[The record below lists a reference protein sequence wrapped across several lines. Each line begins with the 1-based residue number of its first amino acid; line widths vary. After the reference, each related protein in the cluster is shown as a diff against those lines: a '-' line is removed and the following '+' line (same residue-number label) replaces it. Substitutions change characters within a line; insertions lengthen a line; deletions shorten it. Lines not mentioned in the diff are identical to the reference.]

1 MLSQSNNSKNVF
13 GNYSI
18 RINEMNGSS
27 VMGLEG
33 RNSEY
38 SAVWYQCYPRTG
50 IKLSE
55 SGLRLVLNIY
65 GKL

>member
-27 VMGLEG
+27 VTGLEG

-38 SAVWYQCYPRTG
+38 SAV
-50 IKLSE
+50 
-55 SGLRLVLNIY
+55 
-65 GKL
+65 